1 MDIAFIIE
9 LVIFIVLLGFSGFF
23 SSTETSLFSLNKTQV
38 EKMRADGNRRV
49 DLIERLLSE
58 PRRLIVTI
66 LIGNEFVNV
75 AASVISAAMVIQLFG
90 ADNKFVNLFVMV
102 PLLLVFGEITPKVLA
117 IRNNVAFAT
126 YESGPIDQFARMIT
140 PLRWVIRI
148 VSEFFTTLIVGK
160 ERSKG
165 NIVTED
171 MVRTLAHVAV
181 GEGTLDHAEAQ
192 YIDQIF
198 DFGSQRVND
207 LMTPRADVTF
217 VPMEATGGEI
227 LATFRDSRQSRMPVY
242 DDNRDNIVGILH
254 ARDLLAVDIN
264 NLGPDWHQR
273 EGLLR
278 PPFFVPES
286 KSASD
291 LFATFRQRK
300 KSFALVVDEY
310 GGVTGVITMGDL
322 LGAIFGDIPTPS
334 DEADDDWFHELADN
348 RFALPGATPLEDFN
362 SRFHANFEIEDI
374 RTLGGLVL
382 HHFGEL
388 PTESASIEIWP
399 FRFTAQRIEANRIVE
414 VLVELL
420 PGAKPNALE
429 TGVGPTPPPEAG
441 CESVAPDE
449 PARP

>member
-9 LVIFIVLLGFSGFF
+9 LIIFIVLLGFSGFF
-23 SSTETSLFSLNKTQV
+23 SSTETSLFSLNKVQI
-38 EKMRADGNRRV
+38 EKMRTDGNRRV
-49 DLIERLLSE
+49 DLIERILSE

-75 AASVISAAMVIQLFG
+75 TASVISASMIIHLFG
-90 ADNKFVNLFVMV
+90 AENKFINLFVMV
-102 PLLLVFGEITPKVLA
+102 PLLLIFGEITPKVLA

-126 YESGPIDQFARMIT
+126 FEGPLIDQFARLIT
-140 PLRWVIRI
+140 PVRWVVRI
-148 VSEFFTTLIVGK
+148 VSEFFTTLLIGK
-160 ERSKG
+160 ERSRG
-165 NIVTED
+165 NLVTED

-207 LMTPRADVTF
+207 LMTARADVTF
-217 VPMEATGGEI
+217 VPVEANGTEI
-227 LATFRDSRQSRMPVY
+227 LEIFRDSRQSRMPVY
-242 DDNRDNIVGILH
+242 DENRDNIVGILH
-254 ARDLLAVDIN
+254 TRDLLAADLQA
-264 NLGPDWHQR
+264 LGKDRHTL
-273 EGLLR
+273 ESLLR
-278 PPFFVPES
+278 TPYFVPES

-348 RFALPGATPLEDFN
+348 RFALPGAMPLDDFN
-362 SRFHANFEIEDI
+362 SRFKAELEVDDV

-388 PTESASIEIWP
+388 PAENASVEIWP
-399 FRFTAQRIEANRIVE
+399 YRFTVQRIEANRITE
-414 VLVELL
+414 VLVEML
-420 PGAKPNALE
+420 PGATPNALE
-429 TGVGPTPPPEAG
+429 TGVEPTTPPEGGEDLPPE
-441 CESVAPDE
+441 E
-449 PARP
+449 PRRP

>member
-1 MDIAFIIE
+1 LDVAFVVELIVFII
-9 LVIFIVLLGFSGFF
+9 LLGFSGFF
-23 SSTETSLFSLNKTQV
+23 SSTETSLFSLNKLQL
-38 EKMRADGNRRV
+38 EKMRVDGNRRI

-90 ADNKFVNLFVMV
+90 AENKFVNLFVMV
-102 PLLLVFGEITPKVLA
+102 PILLVFGEITPKVLA

-126 YESGPIDQFARMIT
+126 FESGPIDQFARLIT
-140 PLRWVIRI
+140 PVRWVVRI
-148 VSEFFTTLIVGK
+148 VSEWFTTLIVGK

-171 MVRTLAHVAV
+171 MVRTLAREAV

-207 LMTPRADVTF
+207 LMTARADVTF
-217 VPMEATGGEI
+217 VPIEATGAEI
-227 LATFRDSRQSRMPVY
+227 LAIFRESRQSRMPVY
-242 DDNRDNIVGILH
+242 EENRDNILGILH
-254 ARDLLAVDIN
+254 ARDLLAVDLN
-264 NLGPDWHQR
+264 ELGPDR
-273 EGLLR
+273 ETLETLLR
-278 PPFFVPES
+278 PPYFVPES
-286 KSASD
+286 KPASE
-291 LFATFRQRK
+291 LFDTFRHRK

-348 RFALPGATPLEDFN
+348 RFALPGATSLEDFN
-362 SRFHANFEIEDI
+362 SRFHANFAVDDV

-388 PTESASIEIWP
+388 PEESASIEIWP
-399 FRFTAQRIEANRIVE
+399 FRFTAQRIEANRITE
-414 VLVELL
+414 ILVELL
-420 PGAKPNALE
+420 PGAKPDPLE
-429 TGVGPTPPPEAG
+429 HREARTPNEEPPTLSQPR
-441 CESVAPDE
+441 PD
-449 PARP
+449 A

>member
-1 MDIAFIIE
+1 LDVAFVVELIVFII
-9 LVIFIVLLGFSGFF
+9 LLGFSGFF
-23 SSTETSLFSLNKTQV
+23 SSTETSLFSLNKLQL
-38 EKMRADGNRRV
+38 EKMRADGNRRI

-90 ADNKFVNLFVMV
+90 AENKFVNLFVMV
-102 PLLLVFGEITPKVLA
+102 PILLVFGEITPKVLA

-126 YESGPIDQFARMIT
+126 FESGPIDQFARLIT
-140 PLRWVIRI
+140 PVRWVVRI
-148 VSEFFTTLIVGK
+148 VSEWFTTLIVGK

-171 MVRTLAHVAV
+171 MVRTLAREAV

-207 LMTPRADVTF
+207 LMTARADVTF
-217 VPMEATGGEI
+217 VPIEATGAEI
-227 LATFRDSRQSRMPVY
+227 LAIFRESRQSRMPVY
-242 DDNRDNIVGILH
+242 EENRDNILGILH
-254 ARDLLAVDIN
+254 ARDLLAVDLN
-264 NLGPDWHQR
+264 ELGPDR
-273 EGLLR
+273 ETLETLLR
-278 PPFFVPES
+278 PPYFVPES
-286 KSASD
+286 KPASE
-291 LFATFRQRK
+291 LFDTFRHRK

-348 RFALPGATPLEDFN
+348 RFALPGATSLEDFN
-362 SRFHANFEIEDI
+362 SRFHANFAVDDV

-388 PTESASIEIWP
+388 PEESASIEIWP
-399 FRFTAQRIEANRIVE
+399 FRFTAQRIEANRITE
-414 VLVELL
+414 ILVELL
-420 PGAKPNALE
+420 PGAKPDPLE
-429 TGVGPTPPPEAG
+429 HREARTPNEEPPTLSQPR
-441 CESVAPDE
+441 PD
-449 PARP
+449 A

>member
-75 AASVISAAMVIQLFG
+75 SASVISAAMVIQLFG

-126 YESGPIDQFARMIT
+126 FESGPIDQFARMIT
-140 PLRWVIRI
+140 PLRWAIRI

-217 VPMEATGGEI
+217 VPMEATG
-227 LATFRDSRQSRMPVY
+227 
-242 DDNRDNIVGILH
+242 
-254 ARDLLAVDIN
+254 
-264 NLGPDWHQR
+264 
-273 EGLLR
+273 
-278 PPFFVPES
+278 
-286 KSASD
+286 
-291 LFATFRQRK
+291 
-300 KSFALVVDEY
+300 
-310 GGVTGVITMGDL
+310 
-322 LGAIFGDIPTPS
+322 
-334 DEADDDWFHELADN
+334 
-348 RFALPGATPLEDFN
+348 
-362 SRFHANFEIEDI
+362 
-374 RTLGGLVL
+374 
-382 HHFGEL
+382 
-388 PTESASIEIWP
+388 
-399 FRFTAQRIEANRIVE
+399 
-414 VLVELL
+414 
-420 PGAKPNALE
+420 
-429 TGVGPTPPPEAG
+429 
-441 CESVAPDE
+441 
-449 PARP
+449 

>member
-23 SSTETSLFSLNKTQV
+23 SSTETSLFSLNKVQI

-49 DLIERLLSE
+49 DLIERILSE

-75 AASVISAAMVIQLFG
+75 TASVISASMIIHLFG
-90 ADNKFVNLFVMV
+90 AENKFINLFVMV

-126 YESGPIDQFARMIT
+126 FEGPLIDQFARLIT
-140 PLRWVIRI
+140 PVRWVVRI
-148 VSEFFTTLIVGK
+148 VSEFFTTLLIGK
-160 ERSKG
+160 ERSRG
-165 NIVTED
+165 NLVTED

-207 LMTPRADVTF
+207 LMTARADVTF
-217 VPMEATGGEI
+217 VPVEANGTEI
-227 LATFRDSRQSRMPVY
+227 LEIFRDSRQSRMPVY
-242 DDNRDNIVGILH
+242 DENRDNIVGILH
-254 ARDLLAVDIN
+254 TRDLLAADLQA
-264 NLGPDWHQR
+264 LGKDRHTL
-273 EGLLR
+273 ESLLR
-278 PPFFVPES
+278 TPYFVPES

-348 RFALPGATPLEDFN
+348 RFALPGAMPLDDFN
-362 SRFHANFEIEDI
+362 SHFKAELEVDDV

-382 HHFGEL
+382 HHIGEL
-388 PTESASIEIWP
+388 PAENASVEIWP
-399 FRFTAQRIEANRIVE
+399 YRFTVQRIETNRITE
-414 VLVELL
+414 VLVEMM
-420 PGAKPNALE
+420 PGATPNALE
-429 TGVGPTPPPEAG
+429 TGVEAMTPPDG
-441 CESVAPDE
+441 GKDL
-449 PARP
+449 PAENPPRP

>member
-1 MDIAFIIE
+1 MDIALAVELIVFII
-9 LVIFIVLLGFSGFF
+9 LLGFSGFF
-23 SSTETSLFSLNKTQV
+23 SSTETSLFSLNKLQL
-38 EKMRADGNRRV
+38 EKMRADGNRRI

-90 ADNKFVNLFVMV
+90 AENKLVNLFVMV
-102 PLLLVFGEITPKVLA
+102 PILLVFGEITPKVLA

-126 YESGPIDQFARMIT
+126 FESGPIDQFARLIT
-140 PLRWVIRI
+140 PLRWVVRN
-148 VSEFFTTLIVGK
+148 VAEWFTTLIVGK

-171 MVRTLAHVAV
+171 MVRTLAREAV

-207 LMTPRADVTF
+207 LMTARADVTF
-217 VPMEATGGEI
+217 VPIEATGAEI
-227 LATFRDSRQSRMPVY
+227 LAIFRESRQSRMPVY
-242 DDNRDNIVGILH
+242 EENRDNILGILH
-254 ARDLLAVDIN
+254 ARDLLAVDLTE
-264 NLGPDWHQR
+264 LGTER
-273 EGLLR
+273 KKLEALLR
-278 PPFFVPES
+278 PPYFVPES
-286 KSASD
+286 KSASE
-291 LFATFRQRK
+291 LFDTFRHRK

-334 DEADDDWFHELADN
+334 DEADEDWFHELADN
-348 RFALPGATPLEDFN
+348 RFALPGATSLEDFN
-362 SRFHANFEIEDI
+362 SRFHANFAVNDV

-388 PTESASIEIWP
+388 PEESASIEIWP
-399 FRFTAQRIEANRIVE
+399 FRFTAQRIEANRITE
-414 VLVELL
+414 ILIELL
-420 PGAKPNALE
+420 PGAKPDPLE
-429 TGVGPTPPPEAG
+429 EEAAPPR
-441 CESVAPDE
+441 DE
-449 PARP
+449 GRPNPAQSRSDA

>member
-1 MDIAFIIE
+1 LDIAFIIE
-9 LVIFIVLLGFSGFF
+9 FVVFLVLLVFSGFF
-23 SSTETSLFSLNKTQV
+23 SSTETSLFSLNKTQM
-38 EKMRADGNRRV
+38 EKMRVDGNRRA

-90 ADNKFVNLFVMV
+90 EANKLVNLFVMV
-102 PLLLVFGEITPKVLA
+102 PILLLFGEITPKVLA

-126 YESGPIDQFARMIT
+126 FESGPIDQFARLIT
-140 PLRWVIRI
+140 PLRWAIRT
-148 VSEFFTTLIVGK
+148 VSEFFTTLIIGK

-165 NIVTED
+165 NIITED

-181 GEGTLDHAEAQ
+181 GEGTLDHTEAQ

-207 LMTPRADVTF
+207 LMTARADVTF
-217 VPMEATGGEI
+217 VPVEATGAEI
-227 LATFRDSRQSRMPVY
+227 LEIFRNSRQSRMPVF

-264 NLGPDWHQR
+264 NLGQNWHSR

-278 PPFFVPES
+278 PPYFVPES

-291 LFATFRQRK
+291 LFDTFRQRK

-322 LGAIFGDIPTPS
+322 LGAIFGEIPSPS
-334 DEADDDWFHELADN
+334 DEANEDWVQELADN
-348 RFALPGATPLEDFN
+348 RFALPGATPIEDFN
-362 SRFHANFEIEDI
+362 DRFHADFEIEDI

-388 PTESASIEIWP
+388 PNEEASIELWP

-414 VLVELL
+414 ILVELL
-420 PGAKPNALE
+420 PGAESDSPENGFESAPSLE
-429 TGVGPTPPPEAG
+429 ADGLARTPD
-441 CESVAPDE
+441 APAQ
-449 PARP
+449 P

>member
-1 MDIAFIIE
+1 MDVAFVVELIVFII
-9 LVIFIVLLGFSGFF
+9 LLGFSGFF
-23 SSTETSLFSLNKTQV
+23 SSTETSLFSLNKLQL
-38 EKMRADGNRRV
+38 EKMRVDGNRRI

-90 ADNKFVNLFVMV
+90 AENKFVNLFVMV
-102 PLLLVFGEITPKVLA
+102 PILLVFGEITPKVLA

-126 YESGPIDQFARMIT
+126 FESGPIDQFARLIT
-140 PLRWVIRI
+140 PVRWVVRI
-148 VSEFFTTLIVGK
+148 VSEWFTTLIVGK

-171 MVRTLAHVAV
+171 MVRTLAREAV

-207 LMTPRADVTF
+207 LMTARADVTF
-217 VPMEATGGEI
+217 VPIEATGAEI
-227 LATFRDSRQSRMPVY
+227 LAIFRESRQSRMPVY
-242 DDNRDNIVGILH
+242 EENRDNILGILH
-254 ARDLLAVDIN
+254 ARDLLAVDLN
-264 NLGPDWHQR
+264 ELGPDR
-273 EGLLR
+273 ETLETLLR
-278 PPFFVPES
+278 PPYFVPES
-286 KSASD
+286 KPASE
-291 LFATFRQRK
+291 LFDTFRHRK

-348 RFALPGATPLEDFN
+348 RFALPGATSLEDFN
-362 SRFHANFEIEDI
+362 SRFHANFAVDDV

-388 PTESASIEIWP
+388 PEESASIEIWP
-399 FRFTAQRIEANRIVE
+399 FRFTAQRIEANRITE
-414 VLVELL
+414 ILVELL
-420 PGAKPNALE
+420 PGAKPDPLE
-429 TGVGPTPPPEAG
+429 HREARTPNEEPPTLSQPR
-441 CESVAPDE
+441 PD
-449 PARP
+449 A

>member
-1 MDIAFIIE
+1 MDIALIIE
-9 LVIFIVLLGFSGFF
+9 LVIFIILLGFSGFF

-38 EKMRADGNRRV
+38 EKMRVDGNRRV

-126 YESGPIDQFARMIT
+126 FESGPIDQFARLIT
-140 PLRWVIRI
+140 PLRWVVRAA
-148 VSEFFTTLIVGK
+148 SEFFTTLIVGK

-207 LMTPRADVTF
+207 LMTARADVTF
-217 VPMEATGGEI
+217 VPVEATGGEI

-242 DDNRDNIVGILH
+242 DDNRDNIIGILH

-264 NLGPDWHQR
+264 NLGQGWHTR

-278 PPFFVPES
+278 PPYFVPES

-310 GGVTGVITMGDL
+310 GGVTGVITMADL
-322 LGAIFGDIPTPS
+322 LESIFGDIPTPS
-334 DEADDDWFHELADN
+334 DEADDDWCHELADN

-362 SRFHANFEIEDI
+362 ARFHANFEVEDI

-388 PTESASIEIWP
+388 PTEGASVEIWP
-399 FRFTAQRIEANRIVE
+399 FHFTAQRIEANRILE
-414 VLVELL
+414 ILVELL
-420 PGAKPNALE
+420 PGATPNALE
-429 TGVGPTPPPEAG
+429 TGVEPGPSPEAG
-441 CESVAPDE
+441 GAALPPDE
-449 PARP
+449 AARP

>member
-1 MDIAFIIE
+1 LDIAFIIE

-126 YESGPIDQFARMIT
+126 FESGPIDQFARMIT
-140 PLRWVIRI
+140 PLRWAIRI

-310 GGVTGVITMGDL
+310 GGVTGVITMADL
-322 LGAIFGDIPTPS
+322 LGPS
-334 DEADDDWFHELADN
+334 S
-348 RFALPGATPLEDFN
+348 ATFPRPRTRRTMTGSTN
-362 SRFHANFEIEDI
+362 SRTTASPCPAPPPS
-374 RTLGGLVL
+374 RTSTPVSMPISRSRISAPSAAWCFITSGNCPRRAPASRSGL
-382 HHFGEL
+382 
-388 PTESASIEIWP
+388 SASPPSASRPTASW
-399 FRFTAQRIEANRIVE
+399 RFWWSCSPGPNRMPWR
-414 VLVELL
+414 
-420 PGAKPNALE
+420 PGLSPR
-429 TGVGPTPPPEAG
+429 PPPEAG
-441 CESVAPDE
+441 SESVAPDE